1 VPLSVDNIVQSN
13 FAVGS
18 FNAAGGNVT
27 LPNPPA
33 AGSTVVII
41 TACPAISGD
50 SNVMMTV
57 DGGGFE
63 AIGGLTEVGVRDAMP
78 TVFAKRNVTDG
89 TQTWGLTPKKG
100 GVASARQVT
109 WFIAEVTGVGL
120 DPLGTGDL
128 SWYANKGGLPAGAS
142 DATSIDTFVS
152 GSSSAVACYDT
163 LSLAVFAAR
172 SNDATVPTF
181 SGYTN
186 DWLELANV
194 GRTDSGVGFAMAVAY
209 KPSLAIGYQ
218 STAATVSPTSDL
230 AADAV
235 SLYADGARHVHTLQM
250 MTGGE
255 FGNMTGAALGSAAIS
270 TVAIFDSATA
280 NITCVTNIK
289 RTGNYALKYASSSAP
304 ANTVWC
310 GAGVLGALTGK
321 LYDMTGRALPARL
334 NIYFE
339 TSLPGVDVELATFEA
354 GSLANGGRLTYRTA
368 SQKLEL
374 KLGTGTAVLSDAVIA
389 ANQWIG
395 VDLRYDPRCLANAQ
409 HICDWQVDYNANL
422 DDTTG
427 SVLQTQ
433 SVGAGTTAA
442 TLTKFRKGWTQS
454 ITATVY
460 MDDLVVSRVWGA
472 YPLGDLRLH
481 PLKVDAAG
489 TPTLVGT
496 AANFKVFSSNGGTLS
511 TWTAAGTVNAL
522 RDVPPTIGSISDG
535 LTQVTAAGSD
545 YVEVPLETYDAAG
558 NGEAI
563 RGLGFYAA
571 GWAASGTAAAIGLT
585 PQDGRTG
592 VDGAVGLP
600 PSDHGFD
607 ASALV
612 WIHLMHRAGA
622 NPDAFYPIFQ
632 SHLDAMALQAGFSL
646 DTTPDAGWHCYLG
659 EVATQPL
666 TTWPIGSGEADTFR
680 LYGQFD
686 PVDSK
691 IAGLIVTT
699 PAGTRGATVQWA
711 IRGVDQTPQ
720 YVAAGQVQTFLT
732 GAESVEDVTSVGF
745 MVDASPPEV

>member
-18 FNAAGGNVT
+18 FNAAGGNAT

-41 TACPAISGD
+41 AACPAISGD
-50 SNVMMTV
+50 STVMMTV

-63 AIGGLTEVGVRDAMP
+63 AIGGLTAVDLVAAMP
-78 TVFAKRNVTDG
+78 TVFAKRNVTTG

-120 DPLGTGDL
+120 DPLGTGNL
-128 SWYANKGGLPAGAS
+128 AWYANKNGLTSVAS

-152 GSSSAVACYDT
+152 GSSSPASCYDT

-181 SGYTN
+181 SAYTN
-186 DWLELANV
+186 GWLELANV
-194 GRTDSGVGFAMAVAY
+194 GRTDAGIGFAMAVAY

-235 SLYADGARHVHTLQM
+235 SLYADGAQHAHLIQM
-250 MTGGE
+250 MTGAE
-255 FGNMTGAALGSAAIS
+255 FGSMTGAAVVTGAI
-270 TVAIFDSATA
+270 TQIFDSATA
-280 NITCVTNIK
+280 NVTCVTNIK
-289 RTGNYALKYASSSAP
+289 RTGNYALKFASTSAP
-304 ANTVWC
+304 ANATWS
-310 GAGVLGALTGK
+310 AK
-321 LYDMTGRALPARL
+321 LFDMTGRALPARV
-334 NIYFE
+334 NVYFE
-339 TSLPGVDVELATFEA
+339 TALPGIDVELATFEA

-374 KLGTGTAVLSDAVIA
+374 KLGTGTAVLSDAVVT

-409 HICDWQVDYNANL
+409 HICDWQIDYNANL
-422 DDTTG
+422 ADTTAA
-427 SVLQTQ
+427 VVQTQ
-433 SVGAGTTAA
+433 AVGAGTTTA
-442 TLTKFRKGWTQS
+442 TYAIFRLGWTQS

-460 MDDLVVSRVWGA
+460 MDDIAVSRVWGS
-472 YPLGDLRLH
+472 YPLGDLRIR
-481 PLKVDAAG
+481 PLKVDQFG
-489 TPTLVGT
+489 TPAVHGT
-496 AANFKVFSSNGGTLS
+496 ATNFKTFTANGTLA
-511 TWTAAGTVNAL
+511 TWSAAATITTL
-522 RDVPPTIGSISDG
+522 DDVPPTIGAASDG
-535 LTQVTAAGSD
+535 LTQVTAAAGD
-545 YVEVPLETYDAAG
+545 WVDVPMETYDAAG

-563 RGLGFYAA
+563 RAMGHYVA
-571 GWAASGTAAAIGLT
+571 GWAASTTAAGFGVSAY
-585 PQDGRTG
+585 DGRDTP
-592 VDGAVGLP
+592 DGAGGWSL
-600 PSDHGFD
+600 SLD
-607 ASALV
+607 AGWDSTTLIWA
-612 WIHLMHRAGA
+612 HMMHFKGI
-622 NPDAFYPIFQ
+622 DSSEFYPIAQ
-632 SHLDAMALQAGFSL
+632 TNLDALVLRPGQSNDA
-646 DTTPDAGWHCYLG
+646 TPDVGIHCVLT

-666 TTWPIGSGEADTFR
+666 ATWPIGSAESDTFR

-691 IAGLIVTT
+691 IAGLIATT
-699 PAGTRGATVQWA
+699 PAGTRGATVGWA

-732 GAESVEDVTSVGF
+732 GAESVEDVTSISF
-745 MVDASPPEV
+745 TPDASPPEG